1 MCELVGAD
9 PAARARNGGPPGG
22 ARSPSPMSH
31 VLHGSIA
38 ACRSC
43 WSAMATPAGG
53 ALTRGTTGRG
63 RSPNGD
69 RPRLSALVPLLTAHR
84 PQRILSSPYVRCCA
98 TVQPTAEALGLPVES
113 IEELAEGHG
122 EETIRLMERM
132 AGEAAVLCTHGDVA
146 QAVLEALGEAKDGES
161 PPRRL
166 QKGDV
171 WVIQSTGSRLAIVDH
186 LRPKPPETSPER

>member
-1 MCELVGAD
+1 MPILLVRHGHAGRRSAYKGD
-9 PAARARNGGPPGG
+9 DRTRPLSKRGSAQAR
-22 ARSPSPMSH
+22 
-31 VLHGSIA
+31 
-38 ACRSC
+38 
-43 WSAMATPAGG
+43 
-53 ALTRGTTGRG
+53 
-63 RSPNGD
+63 
-69 RPRLSALVPLLTAHR
+69 ALVPLLTAHR
-84 PQRILSSPYVRCCA
+84 PQRILSSPYMRCCA